1 MPIHLIQG
9 ENITVAY
16 NNSCNFMCLG
26 CEFEAVFL
34 STAEPTDKG
43 KPTNPTKTPCSQSIF
58 NTVLTRAESLVVCAG
73 NPFLLMK
80 IEKQYNH
87 SCWKEY
93 IRRCII
99 SKTFYIPERLSGNV
113 EIVDKSLKELQQE
126 IFSTSDII
134 SDTEEITKDSILKS
148 YQKALQDI
156 PRYKKCKL
164 QISQVQREIQWG
176 IVEIKDN
183 ETKSTTSEEEGIEC
197 ELSIINPRHAK
208 AIPLNSSKHTK
219 PIIINGFKHRK
230 GAFDGDIVGVN
241 VFYTKDNKDHGKVVC
256 VKEARHPT
264 KYVCRADRYNV
275 IYFYPL
281 DKSVPSIV
289 NLPKI
294 SREHLEYHDDVC
306 ADYITVFRMSS
317 LRSDQLPQ
325 IKELVPSDLA
335 QNLLFV
341 VQVLGWSPKYWKP
354 LGAVIEVLPCTSNLF
369 FTERL
374 FKIVHDIN
382 DTREPNFSAATL
394 QTSAFHHVGLHY
406 DQAFTIDS
414 PDSLVLDD
422 AISLVPLQEK
432 NTYKLAVL
440 VADITKYIPKD
451 NELDKFAQKR
461 GTSVYGGNNV
471 VRMLPQD
478 IATQMFSLNYNT
490 TRDVLAVTAIVVV
503 KEEEIS
509 IVCNG
514 PEKAHVTSQVRL
526 TYDSAQNLLDDK
538 PIDDDEI
545 NKCINE
551 FDAKRNEMCMTKT
564 LKLLLKIAIHLQ
576 VNRLG
581 YGVLDTDESK
591 SDSWQSHLL
600 VAELMIWANSKI
612 AEYLSANL
620 MEEGMVL
627 LRRQL
632 PPLSENLAKF
642 RELFKTTLDYSL
654 ALRKYSQSEN
664 VNRKPLIV
672 TDFLVQFLKNAYK
685 NRDQKSI
692 IWALSNDRLYPHL
705 AQIHAEL
712 RKISQRTEYVSAKLE
727 EATDDSKHTFAHHS
741 LQVDAYTHFTSP
753 IRRYFDILV
762 QRLVVALL
770 DSADITY
777 THKEL
782 QDICHHL
789 NLKTKMAKRYEQSI
803 CRAVLAK
810 SCETSLIKTQA
821 FVSESFRKVR
831 NQVYQLYFPSGDF
844 TSISDE
850 DTQFEF
856 SDLNINRC
864 DNENELKWH
873 IVSTSLDDSHP
884 YDLLCDP
891 RVAEFTNYPDYP
903 TSEKP
908 SGSYCFIEANIFLYD
923 SIGLDESNEAKRMT
937 HVKYKAPV
945 NSNTIEVSSDVW
957 DLAHQCLISPSLENI
972 SNFIEMLPDTT
983 SQTRTSSD
991 LLRMQFSNSPITI
1004 YDITRT
1010 FQPNDVINVWFGKS
1024 LKKTLP
1030 SPELHLMEIAPTFRV
1045 CVQHNKYPVKCFSD
1059 EHLQQASRDSYDS
1072 IDEYVELWSKVLV
1085 AEAAY
1090 DGINTRMILLFKNA
1104 HLKWPKFDPVYNCID
1119 DVHYKPAGELTLTIP
1134 FTKLH
1139 IFDNHKIIAG
1149 DLVCARYD
1157 IVDDNKEDL
1166 TAVFHFVITRK
1177 HKDDKT
1183 CSFSMKSMGN
1193 YCQVSEK
1200 WKSYLDQQLLCEIQ
1214 IIKMPVSFK

>member
-1 MPIHLIQG
+1 
-9 ENITVAY
+9 
-16 NNSCNFMCLG
+16 MCLG

-34 STAEPTDKG
+34 STAEPITAKG
-43 KPTNPTKTPCSQSIF
+43 EPTNPTKTPCSQSIF
-58 NTVLTRAESLVVCAG
+58 NTFLTRAESLVVCAG

-80 IEKQYNH
+80 IEKQYKH

-99 SKTFYIPERLSGNV
+99 SKTFCVPQEVSTNV
-113 EIVDKSLKELQQE
+113 ESVNKSLKELRHE

-134 SDTEEITKDSILKS
+134 SDAEEVTKDSILKS

-156 PRYKKCKL
+156 PHYKKCKL
-164 QISQVQREIQWG
+164 QISQVQRESRWG
-176 IVEIKDN
+176 IVDIKDN
-183 ETKSTTSEEEGIEC
+183 ETKSSTSEEEAIEC
-197 ELSIINPRHAK
+197 ELSIINPRYAK
-208 AIPLNSSKHTK
+208 AIPLDSSKYTK
-219 PIIINGFKHRK
+219 PIIINGFNHRK
-230 GAFDGDIVGVN
+230 GAFDGDIVGIN
-241 VFYTKDNKDHGKVVC
+241 VFYRNDNKEYGKVVC

-264 KYVCRADRYNV
+264 KYVCKADQYNV
-275 IYFYPL
+275 ICFYPL

-294 SREHLEYHDDVC
+294 SSEHLEYHNDVC
-306 ADYITVFRMSS
+306 ADYVTVFKMSS
-317 LRSDQLPQ
+317 LQSDHLPQ

-341 VQVLGWSPKYWKP
+341 VQVLGWSPKYRKP

-374 FKIVHDIN
+374 FRIVHDID
-382 DTREPNFSAATL
+382 DTKEPDVSAATL
-394 QTSAFHHVGLHY
+394 QTSTLQHVGLHY

-414 PDSLVLDD
+414 SDSLVLDD
-422 AISLVPLQEK
+422 AISLVPLQDK

-440 VADITKYIPKD
+440 VTDVAKYISKD
-451 NELDKFAQKR
+451 DELDKFARKR

-471 VRMLPQD
+471 VHMLPQD
-478 IATQMFSLNYNT
+478 VATQMFSLNYNT

-503 KEEEIS
+503 KEEEIT

-514 PEKAHVTSQVRL
+514 PEKAHVTSQARL
-526 TYDSAQNLLDDK
+526 TYESAQNLLDAK
-538 PIDDDEI
+538 PIEDDEI
-545 NKCINE
+545 NKCIND
-551 FDAKRNEMCMTKT
+551 FDAKRKDMCMAKT
-564 LKLLLKIAIHLQ
+564 LKLLLKIAMHLQ
-576 VNRLG
+576 ANRLG

-591 SDSWQSHLL
+591 NDLWQSHLL
-600 VAELMIWANSKI
+600 VIELMIWANSKI
-612 AEYLSANL
+612 AEYLSENL
-620 MEEGMVL
+620 MEARMAL

-642 RELFKTTLDYSL
+642 RELFKNTLDYSL

-664 VNRKPLIV
+664 VQRKLLIV
-672 TDFLVQFLKNAYK
+672 ADFLVQFLKSAYK
-685 NRDQKSI
+685 NYDQKSI
-692 IWALSNDRLYPHL
+692 IWALSNDHLYPQL

-712 RKISQRTEYVSAKLE
+712 RKINQRSEYISAKLE
-727 EATDDSKHTFAHHS
+727 EATDDCKHTYAHHS
-741 LQVDAYTHFTSP
+741 LQVDTYTHFTSP

-789 NLKTKMAKRYEQSI
+789 NLKAKMAKRFEQSI

-810 SCETSLIKTQA
+810 NCENSLIKTQA
-821 FVSESFRKVR
+821 FVSESFKKVR
-831 NQVYQLYFPSGDF
+831 NQVYQLYIPSDDF
-844 TSISDE
+844 TSILDE
-850 DTQFEF
+850 DTQFEY

-864 DNENELKWH
+864 GNENELKWH
-873 IVSTSLDDSHP
+873 IVCTSLDDSHP
-884 YDLLCDP
+884 HDLLCDP
-891 RVAEFTNYPDYP
+891 RVSKFTDYP
-903 TSEKP
+903 TSEKL
-908 SGSYCFIEANIFLYD
+908 SGRYCFIEANIFVYD
-923 SIGLDESNEAKRMT
+923 AKVSEEPIQSK

-972 SNFIEMLPDTT
+972 SNFIEVLPDLPSPTKMN
-983 SQTRTSSD
+983 SD
-991 LLRMQFSNSPITI
+991 SLHIQFSNSPVVI

-1010 FQPNDVINVWFGKS
+1010 FQPNDVVNVWFGKS
-1024 LKKTLP
+1024 LKESLP

-1045 CVQHNKYPVKCFSD
+1045 CVQHNQNPVKCFSD
-1059 EHLQQASRDSYDS
+1059 EHLQQASHDSYDS
-1072 IDEYVELWSKVLV
+1072 IYEYVELWSKVLV

-1090 DGINTRMILLFKNA
+1090 DGINTQMIFLIKNA
-1104 HLKWPKFDPVYNCID
+1104 CLKWPEFEPVYNCID
-1119 DVHYKPAGELTLTIP
+1119 DVHYELAGELTLKIP

-1139 IFDNHKIIAG
+1139 IFDNHKIVAG

-1157 IVDDNKEDL
+1157 IVDDKKEAL
-1166 TAVFHFVITRK
+1166 TAVFHFVITGK
-1177 HKDDKT
+1177 QKDVNT
-1183 CSFSMKSMGN
+1183 CCFYMKFMGN

-1214 IIKMPVSFK
+1214 IIKMPVSFT